1 MRRLNGKRRIR
12 RIRVVWQRS
21 TARCEK
27 MLFLGLAN
35 HFERTLIE
43 RVRGQPFLGEILVV
57 VVAGAPGRAT
67 QALRAVAPYAEQ
79 QRFRRCHLVG
89 HYSVKLFQIGSGE
102 PRFLVIL
109 DYQYPEKSEL
119 ERKIRRVFVQ
129 GIG

>member
-1 MRRLNGKRRIR
+1 MENEEYDGYESSGNDPRHGVK
-12 RIRVVWQRS
+12 
-21 TARCEK
+21 K

-119 ERKIRRVFVQ
+119 GRKIRRVFAQ